1 MCCLRISASVWLH
14 RNVRRRPSEQHWLAS
29 SAHLLCRSA
38 GLGQRR
44 LILPLS
50 ILPSLP
56 FALLAS
62 IFPTPGL
69 PFHPSRNQPPSK
81 VSEMQCQARTR
92 PAKWISVFVAK
103 QLGSAGFHYKSK
115 SHSVLQLSRLWKE
128 AGCVG
133 GSPPRPPPHLY
144 VSLSTQKQGIV
155 PSWELV
161 VSFVVSWLL
170 PLETVLT
177 LQPPPTPL
185 CDQWNRYQSGRL
197 QPLLKLTPSSTH
209 RMVPEGLG
217 LMAFDHRCLWLLSS
231 PTLSMKPLCLFSSHI
246 RRLFPVCLN
255 KDKLCRRSNGVLS
268 KGRGQEGDFTGFSN
282 ADLTVATLLWLKW
295 CSLLASYRGANGF
308 ETAPF

>member
-133 GSPPRPPPHLY
+133 GSPPPTPSPSVRVIINPKTWHCSLVGVGRQFCGILVVAPGDGFNSAAPPH
-144 VSLSTQKQGIV
+144 TAM
-155 PSWELV
+155 W
-161 VSFVVSWLL
+161 
-170 PLETVLT
+170 
-177 LQPPPTPL
+177 
-185 CDQWNRYQSGRL
+185 
-197 QPLLKLTPSSTH
+197 
-209 RMVPEGLG
+209 
-217 LMAFDHRCLWLLSS
+217 
-231 PTLSMKPLCLFSSHI
+231 SMKPLSVWKTAAITQADPLVNPPHGSRGTGTDGFRPSMFVASELANVINETVVSVFLSYTTAISCLS
-246 RRLFPVCLN
+246 
-255 KDKLCRRSNGVLS
+255 
-268 KGRGQEGDFTGFSN
+268 E
-282 ADLTVATLLWLKW
+282 
-295 CSLLASYRGANGF
+295 
-308 ETAPF
+308 